1 MIKLQGCSDRNF
13 VVLGLGRSG
22 MASTE
27 ALVASGANV
36 ICWDDDSETRSSAKA
51 RGFPVKNSSIDFDW
65 ECIDRL
71 ILSPGIPYHFPSPH
85 PIVSAAIS
93 AGVLVDNDVGLF
105 FQSIATES
113 WSTFAVRPKIIAVTG
128 SNGKSTT
135 ASLLHHIFS
144 TLGYKVQL
152 AGNIGRGV
160 LDINPPSDNELI
172 ILELSSFQIEVARTL
187 SPDVAIFTNISSDH
201 LERHGGFGGYFA
213 SKRRLFAEGCPDY
226 SIIGV
231 DELEGLHLAQELCV
245 SPQDESVIRVSVK
258 GSLSKYGWSV
268 FCDGTRLV
276 ENRKGR
282 QANSIDLK
290 HFDNFVGLHSY
301 QNAANAYAVCR
312 VLGLSPRKVAEA
324 MKRFKGLAHRSQK
337 IALFNGITFVNDS
350 KATNVDSAMMSLS
363 AYNNIRWICGGKQ
376 KDGGLSRL
384 NASTQMVKRAY
395 VIGVEAE
402 NISKQLK
409 CETVIC
415 ENMKKAVEQATEDSS
430 IGDVILLAPAASS
443 FDQYDNFEHRGED
456 FVLQVERVI
465 KGAKKSKTL

>member
-1 MIKLQGCSDRNF
+1 MIKLQGCSNRNY

-22 MASTE
+22 TASVE
-27 ALVASGANV
+27 ALAASGANV
-36 ICWDDDSETRSSAKA
+36 ICWDDDGETRSLAKA
-51 RGFPVKNSSIDFDW
+51 KGFQVKNPISDFNW

-85 PIVSAAIS
+85 PIVSSAIS

-105 FQSIATES
+105 FQSIATKS
-113 WSTFAVRPKIIAVTG
+113 WSTFAVLPKIIAVTG

-135 ASLLHHIFS
+135 ASLLHHIIS

-160 LDINPPSDNELI
+160 LDINPPSDSEVI

-187 SPDVAIFTNISSDH
+187 SPDVAVFTNISSDH

-231 DELEGLHLAQELCV
+231 DELEGLQLAQELSV
-245 SPQDESVIRVSVK
+245 STQDASVIRVSVK
-258 GSLSKYGWSV
+258 NPLRKFGWSV
-268 FCDGTRLV
+268 FCDGTKLV
-276 ENRKGR
+276 ENQKGR

-290 HFDNFVGLHSY
+290 YFDNFVGLHSY

-312 VLGLSPRKVAEA
+312 VIGFSPRKVAEA
-324 MKRFKGLAHRSQK
+324 MKTFTGLAHRSQK
-337 IALFNGITFVNDS
+337 IAVFNGVTFVNDS
-350 KATNVDSAMMSLS
+350 KATNIDSAMMSLN
-363 AYNNIRWICGGKQ
+363 AYNNIRWICGGEQ

-395 VIGVEAE
+395 IIGVEAE
-402 NISKQLK
+402 SISKQLE
-409 CETVIC
+409 CESVIC
-415 ENMKKAVEQATEDSS
+415 ENMKKAVEKATEDSS
-430 IGDVILLAPAASS
+430 LGDVVLLAPAASS
-443 FDQYDNFEHRGED
+443 FDQYDNFERRGED
-456 FVLQVERVI
+456 FIFQVERVI
-465 KGAKKSKTL
+465 EGAKKSKTV